1 MLKELYIDNYKC
13 LVNFTFAPKNINL
26 LLGENGT
33 GKSTVFEVLRK
44 LKQFIVEGKDLSIF
58 PAEALTRWQLSPTQN
73 FEFSV
78 SIQERNY
85 RYRLSIEHNKQKS
98 LSRIQSEQLFVDEKP
113 LFDFQLGTIKLFRD
127 DFSAGPEYPFDW
139 SQPGL
144 ATIHPRQDNQLLTTF
159 KNWMENLFVIK
170 PNPMAIGTESRSE
183 EKQLSYH
190 CDNFASW
197 YRYLSQE
204 QQAEVFELTSKLREI
219 IPGFHSFRLLQ
230 SGEENRSLQI
240 GFKQE
245 DNREIIFYR
254 LKELSDGQRMMILLY
269 ALLFS
274 INQDNVCLCIDEPEN
289 FLALPEI
296 QPWLLNLYDLC
307 QDRNIQAFLISHN
320 PEIIN
325 YLASGS
331 GYWLDRLP
339 NGPTRIKPIVETG
352 DTGLKISELI
362 ARGWLYE

>member
-13 LVNFTFAPKNINL
+13 LVNFTFTPQNINL

-44 LKQFIVEGKDLSIF
+44 LKLFITEGRDLSIF
-58 PAEALTRWQLSPTQN
+58 SSESLTKWQLSPTQN
-73 FEFSV
+73 FELSI

-144 ATIHPRQDNQLLTTF
+144 ATIHARQDNKLLSAF
-159 KNWMENLFVIK
+159 KNWAENLLVIK
-170 PNPMAIGTESRSE
+170 PNPMTIGTESRSE

-204 QQAEVFELTSKLREI
+204 KQSEVFDLTLKLRDI
-219 IPGFHSFRLLQ
+219 FSGFHSF
-230 SGEENRSLQI
+230 SMPKDGEIRVLTI
-240 GFKQE
+240 GFKSE
-245 DNREIIFYR
+245 NGEPTFYR
-254 LKELSDGQRMMILLY
+254 LDELSDGQRMIILLY
-269 ALLFS
+269 ALLHS
-274 INQDNVCLCIDEPEN
+274 INQDNVFICIDEPEN

-296 QPWLLNLYDLC
+296 QPWLISLYDLC
-307 QDRNIQAFLISHN
+307 QERNIQAFLISHN
-320 PEIIN
+320 PEVIN

>member
-13 LVNFTFAPKNINL
+13 LVNFTFTPQSINL

-33 GKSTVFEVLRK
+33 GKSTVFEVLSK
-44 LKQFIVEGKDLSIF
+44 LKYFITEGKELSIF
-58 PAEALTRWQLSPTQN
+58 PSETLTRWQLSPVQN
-73 FEFSV
+73 FELSV

-113 LFDFQLGTIKLFRD
+113 LFDFQLGTVKLYRD
-127 DFSAGPEYPFDW
+127 DFSTGPEYPFDW
-139 SQPGL
+139 SQSGL
-144 ATIHPRQDNQLLTTF
+144 ATIHPRSDNQLLTDF
-159 KNWMENLFVIK
+159 KSWMDNLLVIK
-170 PNPMAIGTESRSE
+170 PNPMGMDMESKSE
-183 EKQLSYH
+183 EKQLEYT
-190 CDNFASW
+190 CNNFSSW

-204 QQAEVFELTSKLREI
+204 RQAEALELTLKLREI
-219 IPGFHSFRLLQ
+219 LPGFHSFNMPEAGKTRLFQL
-230 SGEENRSLQI
+230 
-240 GFKQE
+240 GFKAE
-245 DNREIIFYR
+245 NGKIIFYD
-254 LKELSDGQRMMILLY
+254 LDELSDGQRMTILLY
-269 ALLFS
+269 ALLHS

-320 PEIIN
+320 PESIN

-339 NGPTRIKPIVETG
+339 NGPTRIKPIVEYG
-352 DTGLKISELI
+352 ETGLKISELI